1 MLTDNRR
8 RGAVRMAWALVLGFF
23 LGGLLTRLSEMFL
36 PDSAARTFLT
46 TSVSLSVGPFSLDLL
61 ALALTVGPLAVN
73 LNVLTAAG
81 VFLVALVVRSWI

>member
-8 RGAVRMAWALVLGFF
+8 RGAVRLAWALVLGFF

-81 VFLVALVVRSWI
+81 V

>member
-1 MLTDNRR
+1 MLADNRR
-8 RGAVRMAWALVLGFF
+8 RGAVRLAWALVLGFF

>member
-1 MLTDNRR
+1 MLADNRR
-8 RGAVRMAWALVLGFF
+8 RGAVRLAWALVLGFF

-46 TSVSLSVGPFSLDLL
+46 TSVNLSVGPFSLDLL

>member
-8 RGAVRMAWALVLGFF
+8 RGAVRLAWALVLGFF

>member
-1 MLTDNRR
+1 MLTDNLR
-8 RGAVRMAWALVLGFF
+8 RGGVRLAWALVLGFF